1 MTIPPKLTITQDDD
15 GLRLDQLLKQRFKE
29 LPYGL
34 LQKAF
39 RTGKVRLNDKR
50 MKSPG
55 TRVKTGDTVT
65 LYLSVR
71 EPDNTPPGSPNTKII
86 SLAKDFEAWI
96 LFEDKDLLVLN
107 KPPGLATQA
116 GTNTTISLDRILIQY
131 AEERYLPRITHRL
144 DKDTSGIIVFAK
156 SRQAAQHMT
165 KLFKEGTPIKT
176 YWACVVGKPEKN
188 QGKIDLPLGKL
199 IGIQKE
205 KMSSKASDVR
215 PALTYYKII
224 ESNATNNISWLE
236 LTPKTGRTHQLR
248 VHCAESDFPIL
259 GDGKYGGRQA
269 HPFQSRVPLCL
280 HARSLTFQHPAG
292 HEKTITAPL
301 PPAFEETMRTY
312 IDSKGY

>member
-96 LFEDKDLLVLN
+96 LFEDKDLL
-107 KPPGLATQA
+107 
-116 GTNTTISLDRILIQY
+116 
-131 AEERYLPRITHRL
+131 
-144 DKDTSGIIVFAK
+144 
-156 SRQAAQHMT
+156 
-165 KLFKEGTPIKT
+165 
-176 YWACVVGKPEKN
+176 
-188 QGKIDLPLGKL
+188 
-199 IGIQKE
+199 
-205 KMSSKASDVR
+205 
-215 PALTYYKII
+215 
-224 ESNATNNISWLE
+224 
-236 LTPKTGRTHQLR
+236 
-248 VHCAESDFPIL
+248 
-259 GDGKYGGRQA
+259 
-269 HPFQSRVPLCL
+269 
-280 HARSLTFQHPAG
+280 
-292 HEKTITAPL
+292 
-301 PPAFEETMRTY
+301 
-312 IDSKGY
+312 